1 MKETK
6 KVVKKASKKEV
17 KKENNDR
24 VILVI
29 KYVLPI
35 VIAVLIFVGFK
46 ISMNNYKMKK
56 IDVNK
61 YISLVEGDKQSMV
74 FVTSNDCDTCV
85 RTTRLLKKML
95 QGSNIKTYTINI
107 DDLDD
112 SGKNDFINT
121 LAETREN
128 GVTAPALLIVK
139 ENNLVS
145 SFYGPFDEDLII
157 TYLQQNGLV
166 KTVDT
171 NENSEEANNE

>member
-6 KVVKKASKKEV
+6 KAVKKTSKVEV
-17 KKENNDR
+17 KEDNNR
-24 VILVI
+24 VILII

-46 ISMNNYKMKK
+46 IAMNNYKMKT
-56 IDVNK
+56 IDLAK
-61 YISLVEGDKQSMV
+61 YVSLVEGDKQSMI

-112 SGKNDFINT
+112 NGKNDFINT

-145 SFYGPFDEDLII
+145 SFYGPFDEDLVIE
-157 TYLQQNGLV
+157 YLQQNGLV
-166 KTVDT
+166 KTVNT
-171 NENSEEANNE
+171 NENSEEASNE

>member
-6 KVVKKASKKEV
+6 KAVKKTSKVEV
-17 KKENNDR
+17 KENNNR
-24 VILVI
+24 VILII

-46 ISMNNYKMKK
+46 IAMNNYKMKA
-56 IDVNK
+56 IDLAK
-61 YISLVEGDKQSMV
+61 YVSLVEGDKQSMI

-112 SGKNDFINT
+112 NGKNDFINT

-166 KTVDT
+166 KTVNT

>member
-6 KVVKKASKKEV
+6 KVVKKTSAKEV
-17 KKENNDR
+17 KEENNNR
-24 VILVI
+24 VILII

-46 ISMNNYKMKK
+46 IAMNNYKMKA
-56 IDVNK
+56 ITLDK
-61 YISLVEGDKQSMV
+61 YVSLVEGSKQSMV

-112 SGKNDFINT
+112 NGKNDFINT

-139 ENNLVS
+139 DNNLVS
-145 SFYGPFDEDLII
+145 SFYGPFDEDLVIE
-157 TYLQQNGLV
+157 YLQQNGLV
-166 KTVDT
+166 KTINT
-171 NENSEEANNE
+171 NENQEASNE

>member
-1 MKETK
+1 
-6 KVVKKASKKEV
+6 
-17 KKENNDR
+17 
-24 VILVI
+24 
-29 KYVLPI
+29 
-35 VIAVLIFVGFK
+35 
-46 ISMNNYKMKK
+46 
-56 IDVNK
+56 
-61 YISLVEGDKQSMV
+61 
-74 FVTSNDCDTCV
+74 
-85 RTTRLLKKML
+85 ML

-112 SGKNDFINT
+112 NGKNDFINT

-166 KTVDT
+166 KTVNT

>member
-6 KVVKKASKKEV
+6 KAVKKTSKVEV
-17 KKENNDR
+17 KEDNNR
-24 VILVI
+24 VILII

-46 ISMNNYKMKK
+46 IAMNNYKMKT
-56 IDVNK
+56 IDLAK
-61 YISLVEGDKQSMV
+61 YVSLVEGDKQSMI

-112 SGKNDFINT
+112 NGKNDFINT

-166 KTVDT
+166 KTVNT

>member
-6 KVVKKASKKEV
+6 KAVKKTSKVEV
-17 KKENNDR
+17 KENNNR
-24 VILVI
+24 VILII

-46 ISMNNYKMKK
+46 IAMNNYKMKA
-56 IDVNK
+56 IDLAK
-61 YISLVEGDKQSMV
+61 YVSLVEGNKQSMI

-112 SGKNDFINT
+112 NGKNDFINT

-166 KTVDT
+166 KTVNT

>member
-6 KVVKKASKKEV
+6 KTVKKASKVEV
-17 KKENNDR
+17 KEDNNR
-24 VILVI
+24 VILII

-46 ISMNNYKMKK
+46 IAMNNYKMKA
-56 IDVNK
+56 IDLAK
-61 YISLVEGDKQSMV
+61 YVSLVEGDKQSMV

-112 SGKNDFINT
+112 NGKNDFINT

-139 ENNLVS
+139 DNNLVS

-166 KTVDT
+166 KTVNT
-171 NENSEEANNE
+171 NENSEEASNE

>member
-6 KVVKKASKKEV
+6 KAVKKTSKVEV
-17 KKENNDR
+17 KEDNNR
-24 VILVI
+24 VILII

-46 ISMNNYKMKK
+46 IAMNNYKMKA
-56 IDVNK
+56 IDLAK
-61 YISLVEGDKQSMV
+61 YVSLVEGDKQSMV

-112 SGKNDFINT
+112 NGKNDFINT

-139 ENNLVS
+139 ESNLVS
-145 SFYGPFDEDLII
+145 SFYGPFDEDLVIE
-157 TYLQQNGLV
+157 YLQQNGLV
-166 KTVDT
+166 KTVNT
-171 NENSEEANNE
+171 NENSEEASNE

>member
-6 KVVKKASKKEV
+6 KTVKKASKVEV
-17 KKENNDR
+17 KEDNNR
-24 VILVI
+24 VILII

-46 ISMNNYKMKK
+46 IAMNNYKMKA
-56 IDVNK
+56 IDLAK
-61 YISLVEGDKQSMV
+61 YVSLVEGDKQSMV

-112 SGKNDFINT
+112 NGKNDFINT

-128 GVTAPALLIVK
+128 GVTAPSLLIVK
-139 ENNLVS
+139 DNNLVS

-166 KTVDT
+166 KTVNT
-171 NENSEEANNE
+171 NENSEEASNE

>member
-6 KVVKKASKKEV
+6 KTVKKTSKVEV
-17 KKENNDR
+17 KEDNNR
-24 VILVI
+24 VILII

-46 ISMNNYKMKK
+46 IAMNNYKMKA
-56 IDVNK
+56 IDLAK
-61 YISLVEGDKQSMV
+61 YVSLVEGDKQSMV

-112 SGKNDFINT
+112 NGKNDFINT

-166 KTVDT
+166 KTVNT

>member
-6 KVVKKASKKEV
+6 KAVKKTSKVEV
-17 KKENNDR
+17 KENNNR
-24 VILVI
+24 VILII

-46 ISMNNYKMKK
+46 IAMNNYKMKA
-56 IDVNK
+56 IDLAK
-61 YISLVEGDKQSMV
+61 YVSLVEGNKQSMI

-112 SGKNDFINT
+112 NGKNDFINT

-157 TYLQQNGLV
+157 TYLQQNELV
-166 KTVDT
+166 KTVNT
-171 NENSEEANNE
+171 SENSEEANNE